1 MPKGPKGDCHA
12 VAATDAHQAGIIQL
26 SGHALGLVRLDA

>member
-1 MPKGPKGDCHA
+1 